1 MMSNLLTT
9 QQAAD
14 ALGIST
20 ERVRQ
25 LAKALDLP
33 TLGRQFVITEK
44 DVKKMAARKTQRGP
58 VKGAKK

>member
-1 MMSNLLTT
+1 MSKLLTT
-9 QQAAD
+9 REAAD

-25 LAKALDLP
+25 LAKALNLP

-58 VKGAKK
+58 VKKGAK